1 MTKTQKDKMVSWYK
15 QWKLSTKTDIWD
27 AYKSPSQ
34 AKWVS
39 FRSIQAEMKNNGG
52 RDLRIL
58 GYNSDKYTCAYWWS
72 DDKNNYFR
80 VETSQNTYDIT
91 ETELQDHMEG
101 RN

>member
-15 QWKLSTKTDIWD
+15 QWKLSTKTELYQ
-27 AYKSPSQ
+27 AYGRCSE
-34 AKWVS
+34 AKWQS
-39 FRSIQAEMKNNGG
+39 WYAIKEQMKNNNGTQ
-52 RDLRIL
+52 LRIL